1 MRDIERRE
9 FFGLGAGALVGAA
22 MAVALA
28 GCTAATD
35 ASSETF
41 EASGTTWYSIRG
53 SEAIG
58 GIGITRIELLD
69 GGSAVVGVQIVTA
82 EGAESVKELIE
93 GLVEQDIDYILSGE
107 GSWSQDGESLTVT
120 TADGDETLWKFESR
134 DGVIVLLDAAES
146 DSTSCFYQDFDM
158 AREQA
163 LEQVAEEQ

>member
-1 MRDIERRE
+1 MRHIERRE
-9 FFGLGAGALVGAA
+9 FFALGAGVLVGTG
-22 MAVALA
+22 LA
-28 GCTAATD
+28 SLLSGCAAATN

-58 GIGITRIELLD
+58 GIGITRIELLE

-82 EGAESVKELIE
+82 EGSESVTELID
-93 GLVEQDIDYILSGE
+93 GLVEQESDYILSEE
-107 GSWSQDGESLTVT
+107 GSWEQDGENLTVT
-120 TADGDETLWKFESR
+120 TAEGDETLWKLESR
-134 DGVIVLLDAAES
+134 DDVIVLVDVAEGE
-146 DSTSCFYQDFDM
+146 STSCFYQDFDM